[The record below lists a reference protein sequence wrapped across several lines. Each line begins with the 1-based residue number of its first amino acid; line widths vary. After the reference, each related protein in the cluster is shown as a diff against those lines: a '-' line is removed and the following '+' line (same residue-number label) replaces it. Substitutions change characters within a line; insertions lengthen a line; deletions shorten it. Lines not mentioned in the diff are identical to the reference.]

1 MSYSRNNLVLRYIN
15 RPTVVVIAIAT
26 TIIIIICQI
35 STKVTLE
42 LISLNNFKLTKGRKR
57 SKSYQR

>member
-1 MSYSRNNLVLRYIN
+1 MLRYIN

-26 TIIIIICQI
+26 TTIIIICKI